1 MEQAV
6 FHFIQKLTGK
16 NLNHRMFSLLGLKE
30 EMETATHLGGLGDRE
45 ACGYC
50 YVRQRFKK
58 KCLVF

>member
-50 YVRQRFKK
+50 YVRQRF
-58 KCLVF
+58 